1 MARKVDELG
10 RVVLPSEIRK
20 SFGIREGDY
29 LDISVDSDRII
40 LAKRQ
45 TTCVFCHSSEDLKE
59 FRDRMVCASCIG
71 ELSGSSDDG
80 AASWDLFAE
89 PDA

>member
-29 LDISVDSDRII
+29 LDISVESDRII

-45 TTCVFCHSSEDLKE
+45 DSCVFCHSSEDLKE
-59 FRDRMVCASCIG
+59 FRDRMVCATCLG
-71 ELSGSSDDG
+71 ELSGSADEG
-80 AASWDLFAE
+80 AASWDLFSE
-89 PDA
+89 PDT